1 MDLAARRK
9 ELKLTQKGVAEAIGC
24 SQAHISNLE
33 RGIDNASPALA
44 KKLAVLLRVKVEQVL
59 FHKK

>member
-1 MDLAARRK
+1 M
-9 ELKLTQKGVAEAIGC
+9 TQKGVAEAIGC